1 MMASAFIDPSIVP
14 LKISDSV
21 AVAIDFFKEFSVRQL
36 PVVQDNICIGILSLD
51 EIEEELNF
59 WGLCGNTNISDIP
72 VLDFI
77 NLSYSFASTYD
88 HIYEVMRAI
97 SEQSV
102 TLFPIIDENNNYLG
116 CITLA
121 SLFKNYVNCA
131 AFSQPGS
138 IVVLEMDKKNYSLAE
153 IARIV
158 ESENKVILSSL
169 LSSNAESDR
178 LEITLKLN
186 SAQIQN
192 LLSTFERFGY
202 NIKAT
207 FDEEDVKDT
216 LKNRYES
223 LMTYLNV

>member
-1 MMASAFIDPSIVP
+1 MMASSFIDETIIP
-14 LKISDSV
+14 LKTSDSIYF
-21 AVAIDFFKEFSVRQL
+21 AIDFFKEFSIRQL
-36 PVVQDNICIGILSLD
+36 PVVQDNLCIGILSLD
-51 EIEEELNF
+51 
-59 WGLCGNTNISDIP
+59 DIDDEDIYDLP
-72 VLDFI
+72 ILDYI
-77 NLSYSFASTYD
+77 NLNYSFASNND

-97 SEQSV
+97 SEQAS
-102 TLFPIIDENNNYLG
+102 TLFPVLDENNNYIG
-116 CITLA
+116 SITLS

-131 AFSQPGS
+131 AFIQPGS
-138 IVVLEMDKKNYSLAE
+138 ILVLEIDKKNYSLSE

-169 LSSNAESDR
+169 LSSNGESDV

-186 SAQIQN
+186 SVQIQN
-192 LLSTFERFGY
+192 LVTTFERFGY

-207 FDEEDVKDT
+207 FDEEDFMDT

>member
-21 AVAIDFFKEFSVRQL
+21 AVGIDFFKEFSVRQL

-51 EIEEELNF
+51 EIEEELA
-59 WGLCGNTNISDIP
+59 DIP

-77 NLSYSFASTYD
+77 NLNYSFASTYD

-121 SLFKNYVNCA
+121 SLFKNYINCA

>member
-51 EIEEELNF
+51 EIEEELA
-59 WGLCGNTNISDIP
+59 DIP

-169 LSSNAESDR
+169 LR
-178 LEITLKLN
+178 LN

>member
-51 EIEEELNF
+51 EIEEELA
-59 WGLCGNTNISDIP
+59 DIP

-116 CITLA
+116 CITLT
-121 SLFKNYVNCA
+121 SLFKNYINCA

-169 LSSNAESDR
+169 LSSNGESDR

>member
-1 MMASAFIDPSIVP
+1 MMASSFIDETIIP
-14 LKISDSV
+14 LKTSDSIYF
-21 AVAIDFFKEFSVRQL
+21 AVDFFKEFSIRQL
-36 PVVQDNICIGILSLD
+36 PVVQDNLCIGILSLD
-51 EIEEELNF
+51 
-59 WGLCGNTNISDIP
+59 DIDDEDIYDLP
-72 VLDFI
+72 ILDYI
-77 NLSYSFASTYD
+77 NLNYSFASNND

-97 SEQSV
+97 SEQAS
-102 TLFPIIDENNNYLG
+102 TLFPVLDENNNYIG
-116 CITLA
+116 SITLS

-131 AFSQPGS
+131 AFIQPGS
-138 IVVLEMDKKNYSLAE
+138 ILVLEIDKKNYSLSE

-169 LSSNAESDR
+169 LSSNVESAV

-186 SAQIQN
+186 SVQIQN
-192 LLSTFERFGY
+192 LITTFERFGY

-207 FDEEDVKDT
+207 FNEEDFVDT

>member
-51 EIEEELNF
+51 EIEEELA
-59 WGLCGNTNISDIP
+59 DIP

-88 HIYEVMRAI
+88 HIYEVMRAV

-153 IARIV
+153 ISRIV

>member
-51 EIEEELNF
+51 EIDDELE
-59 WGLCGNTNISDIP
+59 DIP

-158 ESENKVILSSL
+158 ESENKVVLSSL
-169 LSSNAESDR
+169 LSSNTESDR

>member
-51 EIEEELNF
+51 EIEEELA
-59 WGLCGNTNISDIP
+59 DIP

-121 SLFKNYVNCA
+121 SLFKNFVNCA

>member
-51 EIEEELNF
+51 EIEEELA
-59 WGLCGNTNISDIP
+59 DIP

-77 NLSYSFASTYD
+77 NLNYSFSSTYD

-121 SLFKNYVNCA
+121 SLFKNYINCA

>member
-51 EIEEELNF
+51 EIEEELA
-59 WGLCGNTNISDIP
+59 DIP

-77 NLSYSFASTYD
+77 NLNYSFASNYD

-97 SEQSV
+97 SEQSL

-116 CITLA
+116 CITLT
-121 SLFKNYVNCA
+121 SLFKNYINCA

>member
-51 EIEEELNF
+51 EIEEELA
-59 WGLCGNTNISDIP
+59 DIP

-169 LSSNAESDR
+169 LSLNVESDR

>member
-51 EIEEELNF
+51 EIEEELA
-59 WGLCGNTNISDIP
+59 DIT

-77 NLSYSFASTYD
+77 NLNYSFASNYD

-97 SEQSV
+97 SEQSL

-121 SLFKNYVNCA
+121 SLFKNYINCA

>member
-1 MMASAFIDPSIVP
+1 MASSFIDETIIP
-14 LKISDSV
+14 LKTSDSIYF
-21 AVAIDFFKEFSVRQL
+21 AIDFFKEFSIRQL
-36 PVVQDNICIGILSLD
+36 PVVHDNLCIGILSLD
-51 EIEEELNF
+51 
-59 WGLCGNTNISDIP
+59 DIDDEDIYDLP
-72 VLDFI
+72 ILDYI
-77 NLSYSFASTYD
+77 NLNYSFASNND

-97 SEQSV
+97 SEQAS
-102 TLFPIIDENNNYLG
+102 TLFPVLDENNNYIG
-116 CITLA
+116 SITLS

-131 AFSQPGS
+131 AFIQPGS
-138 IVVLEMDKKNYSLAE
+138 ILVLEIDKKNYSLSE

-169 LSSNAESDR
+169 LSSNVESAV

-186 SAQIQN
+186 SVQIQN
-192 LLSTFERFGY
+192 LITTFERFGY

-207 FDEEDVKDT
+207 FNEEDFMDT

>member
-51 EIEEELNF
+51 EIEEEL
-59 WGLCGNTNISDIP
+59 TDIP

-202 NIKAT
+202 NINAT

>member
-51 EIEEELNF
+51 EIEDELE
-59 WGLCGNTNISDIP
+59 DIP

-102 TLFPIIDENNNYLG
+102 TLFAIIDENNNYLG

>member
-51 EIEEELNF
+51 EIEEELA
-59 WGLCGNTNISDIP
+59 DIP

>member
-51 EIEEELNF
+51 EIEEELA
-59 WGLCGNTNISDIP
+59 DIT

-77 NLSYSFASTYD
+77 NLNYSFASNYD

-97 SEQSV
+97 SEQSL

-116 CITLA
+116 CITLT
-121 SLFKNYVNCA
+121 SLFKNYINCA

-169 LSSNAESDR
+169 LSSNGESDR

>member
-36 PVVQDNICIGILSLD
+36 PVVKDNICIGILSLD
-51 EIEEELNF
+51 EIEEEL
-59 WGLCGNTNISDIP
+59 TDIP

>member
-51 EIEEELNF
+51 EIEEELE
-59 WGLCGNTNISDIP
+59 DIP

-138 IVVLEMDKKNYSLAE
+138 IIVLEMDKKNYSLAE

>member
-51 EIEEELNF
+51 EIEDELE
-59 WGLCGNTNISDIP
+59 DIP

-77 NLSYSFASTYD
+77 NLNYSFASTYD

-121 SLFKNYVNCA
+121 SLFKNYINCA

-202 NIKAT
+202 NIKAI

>member
-51 EIEEELNF
+51 EIEEELA
-59 WGLCGNTNISDIP
+59 DIP

-77 NLSYSFASTYD
+77 NLNYSFASNYD

-97 SEQSV
+97 SEQSL

-116 CITLA
+116 CITLT
-121 SLFKNYVNCA
+121 SLFKNYINCA

-169 LSSNAESDR
+169 LSSNGESDR

>member
-51 EIEEELNF
+51 EIEEELA
-59 WGLCGNTNISDIP
+59 DIP

-77 NLSYSFASTYD
+77 NLSYSFASIYD

>member
-51 EIEEELNF
+51 EIEEELA
-59 WGLCGNTNISDIP
+59 DIP

-202 NIKAT
+202 NIKDT

>member
-51 EIEEELNF
+51 EIEEELA
-59 WGLCGNTNISDIP
+59 DIP

-102 TLFPIIDENNNYLG
+102 TLFPIIDENNNYYG

-138 IVVLEMDKKNYSLAE
+138 IVVLEIDKKNYSLAE

>member
-51 EIEEELNF
+51 EIEEELAN
-59 WGLCGNTNISDIP
+59 IP

-77 NLSYSFASTYD
+77 NLNYSFASTYD

-121 SLFKNYVNCA
+121 SLFKNYINCA

>member
-51 EIEEELNF
+51 EIEEELA
-59 WGLCGNTNISDIP
+59 DIP

-77 NLSYSFASTYD
+77 NLNYSFASTYD

-116 CITLA
+116 SITLA
-121 SLFKNYVNCA
+121 SLFKNYINCA

>member
-51 EIEEELNF
+51 EIEEELA
-59 WGLCGNTNISDIP
+59 DIP

-77 NLSYSFASTYD
+77 NLNYSFASTYD

-207 FDEEDVKDT
+207 FDKEDVKDT

>member
-21 AVAIDFFKEFSVRQL
+21 AVAIDFFKEFSVRPL

-51 EIEEELNF
+51 EIEEELA
-59 WGLCGNTNISDIP
+59 DIP

-158 ESENKVILSSL
+158 ESENKVILSFIE
-169 LSSNAESDR
+169 NKIR
-178 LEITLKLN
+178 
-186 SAQIQN
+186 
-192 LLSTFERFGY
+192 
-202 NIKAT
+202 
-207 FDEEDVKDT
+207 
-216 LKNRYES
+216 
-223 LMTYLNV
+223 

>member
-51 EIEEELNF
+51 QIEEELA
-59 WGLCGNTNISDIP
+59 DIP

>member
-36 PVVQDNICIGILSLD
+36 PVVQDNICIGILCLD
-51 EIEEELNF
+51 EIEEELA
-59 WGLCGNTNISDIP
+59 DIP

-77 NLSYSFASTYD
+77 NLNYSFASTYD

>member
-51 EIEEELNF
+51 EIEEELA
-59 WGLCGNTNISDIP
+59 DIP

-153 IARIV
+153 ISRIV

>member
-1 MMASAFIDPSIVP
+1 MMASSFIDETIIP
-14 LKISDSV
+14 LKTSDSIYF
-21 AVAIDFFKEFSVRQL
+21 AIDFFKEFSIRQL
-36 PVVQDNICIGILSLD
+36 PVVQDNLCIGILSLD
-51 EIEEELNF
+51 
-59 WGLCGNTNISDIP
+59 DIDDEDIYDLP
-72 VLDFI
+72 ILDYI
-77 NLSYSFASTYD
+77 NLNYSFASNND

-97 SEQSV
+97 SEQAS
-102 TLFPIIDENNNYLG
+102 TLFPVLDENNNYIG
-116 CITLA
+116 SITLS

-131 AFSQPGS
+131 AFIQPGS
-138 IVVLEMDKKNYSLAE
+138 ILVLEIDKKNYSLSE

-169 LSSNAESDR
+169 LSSNVESVV

-186 SAQIQN
+186 SVQIQN
-192 LLSTFERFGY
+192 LITTFERFGY

-207 FDEEDVKDT
+207 FNEEDFMDT

>member
-21 AVAIDFFKEFSVRQL
+21 AIAIDFFKEFSVRQL

-51 EIEEELNF
+51 EIEEELV
-59 WGLCGNTNISDIP
+59 DIP

-77 NLSYSFASTYD
+77 NLNYSFASNYD

-138 IVVLEMDKKNYSLAE
+138 ILVLEMDKKNYSLAE

-169 LSSNAESDR
+169 LSSNSESDR

>member
-1 MMASAFIDPSIVP
+1 MMASSFIDETIIP
-14 LKISDSV
+14 LKTSDSIYF
-21 AVAIDFFKEFSVRQL
+21 AVDFFKEFSIRQL
-36 PVVQDNICIGILSLD
+36 PVVQDNLCIGILSLD
-51 EIEEELNF
+51 
-59 WGLCGNTNISDIP
+59 DIDDEDIYDLP
-72 VLDFI
+72 ILDYI
-77 NLSYSFASTYD
+77 NLNYSFASNND

-97 SEQSV
+97 SEQAS
-102 TLFPIIDENNNYLG
+102 TLFPVLDENNNYIG
-116 CITLA
+116 SITLS

-131 AFSQPGS
+131 AFIQPGS
-138 IVVLEMDKKNYSLAE
+138 ILVLEIDKKNYSLSE

-169 LSSNAESDR
+169 LSSNVESDV

-186 SAQIQN
+186 SVQIQN
-192 LLSTFERFGY
+192 LITTFERFGY

-207 FDEEDVKDT
+207 FNEEDFMDT

>member
-51 EIEEELNF
+51 EIEEELA
-59 WGLCGNTNISDIP
+59 DVP

-102 TLFPIIDENNNYLG
+102 NLFPIIDENNNYLG